1 MFQVGVRGHSRNPQG
16 HGDLTLPDHL
26 RYQILRKNDCHYSML
41 QQGCGQIRCCGKCT
55 GKPLFPCWLSFIL
68 LMARNGIGHLNGIAG
83 SYLEAPF
90 LLLLDESVKKKNSE
104 ILLSEKAG

>member
-1 MFQVGVRGHSRNPQG
+1 
-16 HGDLTLPDHL
+16 
-26 RYQILRKNDCHYSML
+26 
-41 QQGCGQIRCCGKCT
+41 
-55 GKPLFPCWLSFIL
+55 
-68 LMARNGIGHLNGIAG
+68 MARNGIGHLNGIAG